1 MLRRPY
7 DHRPVGFDPA
17 VRRESRAR
25 VTGHAQVQCRT
36 VSVTS
41 EQEAAEQEAGGER
54 LGEAIVRERH
64 AARGNAY
71 GPADA
76 LGTVPGSRSGA
87 C

>member
-7 DHRPVGFDPA
+7 DHRPVGFDPG
-17 VRRESRAR
+17 VRRESRTHVAC
-25 VTGHAQVQCRT
+25 HAHTQCRT
-36 VSVTS
+36 VSVTT
-41 EQEAAEQEAGGER
+41 EQEAGGER